1 MYLRRDN
8 VSDPDSSVTLN
19 KDITKG
25 TASGSKIVRFLVQV
39 GIILIVVML
48 GVRFLK
54 PAETPFD
61 KAVTLVRQ
69 GKAAAALPVL
79 EQLSTQHPANPAV
92 FPWLAQGYLSTDRIA
107 EGRIALDTALRM
119 GLPASSL
126 APTIILYANFYQ
138 RKGDFEEAEKLLNS
152 VPQNAISE
160 DLARFYIDWSDYE
173 IGQGQLESA
182 VTHLERANS
191 LVGSLSEPL
200 RALIPHRLSEAYRR
214 LAGVAEIN
222 EKNDQK
228 AINLLEKSLKVN
240 DEPATR
246 MILANIYSRNAM
258 PNQAIENYKVVAA
271 VDKNNLEARHHLIDL
286 SFLIGDFDG
295 AQKALEELM
304 DKEKSVENFQQL
316 ATADLKLKN
325 YAGAVHALED
335 ACELREKPELLKQLL
350 AVLTDWS
357 AQLTKDKKLQEA
369 MSVKGHADHVAEQ
382 LAQIA
387 KEEKAEKDAEADK
400 LALAQASKLDQ
411 PPIALI
417 SSRIWL
423 AAGSVTP
430 EGEIKIK
437 NISGKPV
444 SDLTLKAVF
453 FDNTIKHATGTV
465 NLPVATPSSTPFAE
479 SDARTLYFSCP
490 NTVRSNQR
498 DHQLAVR
505 IQWKNRF
512 LKEFPVIKQ

>member
-1 MYLRRDN
+1 
-8 VSDPDSSVTLN
+8 VSNSDYGRTTEKN
-19 KDITKG
+19 IARG
-25 TASGSKIVRFLVQV
+25 TASGSGVWRLLSFMLFVL
-39 GIILIVVML
+39 ILAVTAL
-48 GVRFLK
+48 RFLK

-61 KAVTLVRQ
+61 KAVALVRQ

-79 EQLSTQHPANPAV
+79 EQLSMQHPANPAV
-92 FPWLAQGYLSTDRIA
+92 FPWLAQGYLATDRIA

-119 GLPASSL
+119 GSPPSSL

-138 RKGDFEEAEKLLNS
+138 HKGDYEEAEKLLLS
-152 VPQNAISE
+152 VPPESISE
-160 DLARFYIDWSDYE
+160 DLARFYVDWSDFE
-173 IGQGQLESA
+173 MGQGQLESA
-182 VTHLERANS
+182 ITHLERASS
-191 LVGSLSEPL
+191 LMGSVSEPL
-200 RALIPHRLSEAYRR
+200 RARIPHQLSEAYRR
-214 LAGVAEIN
+214 LAGVAEFN

-228 AINLLEKSLKVN
+228 AISLLEKSLKVN

-246 MILANIYSRNAM
+246 MILANIYSRNGM
-258 PNQAIENYKVVAA
+258 INQAIENYRVVAA

-286 SFLIGDFDG
+286 SCQTGDFDG
-295 AQKALEELM
+295 AQKALVELM

-316 ATADLKLKN
+316 ASVDLKLKN

-335 ACELREKPELLKQLL
+335 ACELGVKPDLLKQLL
-350 AVLTDWS
+350 SVLKDWS
-357 AQLTKDKKLQEA
+357 VSLTKEKKLQEA
-369 MSVKGHADHVAEQ
+369 MSVKGHADRVAEQ

-387 KEEKAEKDAEADK
+387 QEEQAAKDAEADK
-400 LALAQASKLDQ
+400 LAQAQAAKLDQ

-437 NISGKPV
+437 NVMGKPIT
-444 SDLTLKAVF
+444 DLTLKAVF
-453 FDNTIKHATGTV
+453 FDNTTKRATGTV
-465 NLPVATPSSTPFAE
+465 NLPVATPTSTPFSE

-490 NTVRSNQR
+490 NTVRRDQR

-505 IQWKNRF
+505 IMWKNRF
-512 LKEFPVIKQ
+512 LKEFPVIKQQ

>member
-1 MYLRRDN
+1 
-8 VSDPDSSVTLN
+8 VSDSKSRVTLD
-19 KDITKG
+19 KDITEG
-25 TASGSKIVRFLVQV
+25 TTSGSRIVRILVQV
-39 GIILIVVML
+39 AIVLIVVML
-48 GVRFLK
+48 AVRFLK

-126 APTIILYANFYQ
+126 TQTIILYANFYQ

-152 VPQNAISE
+152 VPPESISE
-160 DLARFYIDWSDYE
+160 DLARFYIDWSDSE

-182 VTHLERANS
+182 VTHLEKANS
-191 LVGSLSEPL
+191 LLSSVSEPL

-228 AINLLEKSLKVN
+228 AINLLEKSLKAN

-246 MILANIYSRNAM
+246 MILANIYSRNEM
-258 PNQAIENYKVVAA
+258 RDKAIENYRAVAA
-271 VDKNNLEARHHLIDL
+271 LDKNNLEARHHLIDL
-286 SFLIGDFDG
+286 SIENADFEG

-335 ACELREKPELLKQLL
+335 ACELRVKPELLKQLFS
-350 AVLTDWS
+350 VLTDWS
-357 AQLTKDKKLQEA
+357 AMLTKDKKLQEA
-369 MSVKGHADHVAEQ
+369 NSVKGHADRVAEQ

-400 LALAQASKLDQ
+400 LAQAQASKLDQ

-437 NISGKPV
+437 NASGQPV

-465 NLPVATPSSTPFAE
+465 NLPVATPSSSPFAE

-490 NTVRSNQR
+490 NTVKSNQR
-498 DHQLAVR
+498 DHQLSVR
-505 IQWKNRF
+505 IMWKNRF